1 MAKKKKRIKRTQK
14 KGLMGKNKFYDRW
27 GVKNETPQETK
38 VSGMETYGVSGEVD
52 LIYIMFNS
60 DKALVGVEKQDG
72 S

>member
-52 LIYIMFNS
+52 LIYIMWLRPNFIFYS
-60 DKALVGVEKQDG
+60 KSEVQP
-72 S
+72 